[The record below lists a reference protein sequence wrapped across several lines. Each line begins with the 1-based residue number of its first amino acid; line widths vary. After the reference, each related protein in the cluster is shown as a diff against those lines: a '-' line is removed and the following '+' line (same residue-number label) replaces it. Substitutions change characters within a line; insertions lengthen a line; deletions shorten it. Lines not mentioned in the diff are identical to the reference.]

1 MYKAPRVWYN
11 RYMIKENIKN
21 VVFDIDGTIADC
33 NHRRHFVSNGNN
45 DWDSFK
51 AETIND
57 TPIEHV
63 CELAKMHVKEGDTV
77 MFVSARNNTERDVT
91 IDQIRNWIGIDDPIL
106 FMRGPGDFRPD
117 EIFKRDILEFLRQDD
132 ILGQNPDIVYDDRN
146 KVVDMWKS
154 NGVNCIQVVSRQE
167 GNF

>member
-11 RYMIKENIKN
+11 GYMIKDRIKN

-51 AETIND
+51 AETVND

-63 CELAKMHVKEGDTV
+63 CELAKMH
-77 MFVSARNNTERDVT
+77 T
-91 IDQIRNWIGIDDPIL
+91 I
-106 FMRGPGDFRPD
+106 
-117 EIFKRDILEFLRQDD
+117 
-132 ILGQNPDIVYDDRN
+132 
-146 KVVDMWKS
+146 
-154 NGVNCIQVVSRQE
+154 
-167 GNF
+167 